1 MGTKFLRKVSDL
13 NMGTIVANTLQ
24 DLVEKQKEI
33 VHVSYQLIDT
43 IEIKKETVG
52 TYYSVLIIYK

>member
-24 DLVEKQKEI
+24 DLVAKQKEI